1 PIDTSGFPVYPQTE
15 QGEHNYA
22 KPVTTKFSLDYAA
35 SFRFRPVEWLSTTS
49 SVGAQYYTETYETVD
64 MQGFGYASPLS
75 RSIDQTVIERLSLNH
90 EYVENKSLGIYVQE
104 ELGLNGRLFLPGAAR
119 FDDNS
124 AFGADFDAQIYPKVS
139 AAWVI
144 SDEGFWNV
152 APVN

>member
-1 PIDTSGFPVYPQTE
+1 
-15 QGEHNYA
+15 
-22 KPVTTKFSLDYAA
+22 TTNFSLDYAA

-49 SVGAQYYTETYETVD
+49 SVGAQYNTETYETVD

-104 ELGLNGRLFLPGAAR
+104 ELGPNDRLFLTRAVR
-119 FDDNS
+119 FDYNS

-139 AAWVI
+139 A
-144 SDEGFWNV
+144 
-152 APVN
+152 